1 MHVHNGAVGLFT
13 LADAKGDGLDSVLAW
28 VNSSVAGSDAG
39 SAGIALAGSLV
50 ACLLVAA
57 VVSYR
62 RRSRF

>member
-1 MHVHNGAVGLFT
+1 MHVHNGAVGLFALT
-13 LADAKGDGLDSVLAW
+13 DAKGDLLDGVLAW
-28 VNSSVAGSDAG
+28 VNSSVGGSDSAG
-39 SAGIALAGSLV
+39 AGIALAGSLA